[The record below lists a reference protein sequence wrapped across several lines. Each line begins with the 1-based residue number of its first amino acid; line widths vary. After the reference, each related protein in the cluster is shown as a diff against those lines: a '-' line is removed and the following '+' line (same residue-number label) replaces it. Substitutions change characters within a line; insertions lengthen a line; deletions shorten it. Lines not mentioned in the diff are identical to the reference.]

1 MKKITSID
9 VINDSLELIH
19 DAVFIKDTDGKY
31 THCNSTFE
39 RFIQKPKNE
48 IVGKTDYDLL
58 PKKNADKCYEDD
70 QNVLNTGN
78 IIDFEDTIIFENGE
92 TVYFR
97 ITKEKIVDKQNE
109 FEGIFTTIKN
119 ITEMKQYELLYK
131 DNNEL
136 LEYMNYE
143 TDTKKILTK
152 IVDLSE
158 KRNAN
163 IKCSILLLDESKNYL
178 NRGAA
183 PSLPEFYNHAND
195 GFEIGDKIGSCGT
208 AAFRRRRV
216 IVEDINTHENWK
228 PYLKFTQRANL
239 HSCWSEPI
247 FSMKNE
253 ILGTFAMY
261 NNKPSKPNEFQL
273 KLMNSYAHL
282 AAVVI
287 EKGDKEHALNTRK
300 RKILEKELV
309 RKTKDLRLFKQ
320 VVENIN
326 YGITITKADGTN
338 EILYVNKAFE
348 NLTGYTK
355 KEAIGRN
362 CRFLQNDDRDQKA
375 LSSLKNGIK
384 NNQKTQSELRNYK
397 KDGTLFYNA
406 ISISPVYDSDKSIT
420 HFVGIQKDVTFDKQQ
435 ELNVIEQ
442 AKLASMGEMIANIAH
457 QWRQPLS
464 VISTASTGMQLQK
477 EYGLLKDEEFYRSCD
492 AINDNVQYLSQTID
506 DFKNFI
512 KNDSVRKYFKLDEN
526 INKFLSLI
534 SGTIKSC
541 DIELILDLDSNIQI
555 NGYENELIQCYMNIF
570 NNAKDALLDNK
581 EKLLFLSTYM
591 KDNKV
596 VISIKDNAGGI
607 SMDIMSKI
615 FEPYFTTKH
624 KFQGTG
630 LGLHMTYNLIESGM
644 SGSIDVIN
652 STYVH
657 NEKECKGAEFLI
669 TLPLQ

>member
-1 MKKITSID
+1 MNVIHDSI
-9 VINDSLELIH
+9 ELIQ
-19 DAVFIKDTDGKY
+19 DAVFIKDTSGKY
-31 THCNSTFE
+31 THFNKAFE
-39 RFIQKPKNE
+39 KFIKKSKDK
-48 IVGKTDYDLL
+48 IIGKTDYDLL
-58 PKKNADKCYEDD
+58 PKKNADKFYQDD
-70 QNVLNTGN
+70 QNVLSSEKTM
-78 IIDFEDTIIFENGE
+78 DFEDTVIFENEE
-92 TVYFR
+92 TFYLR
-97 ITKEKIVDKQNE
+97 ITKEKIIDKQNE
-109 FEGIFTTIKN
+109 FEGVFTIIKD

-136 LEYMNYE
+136 LVYMNYE
-143 TDTKKILTK
+143 SDTKKILRK

-158 KRNAN
+158 KRNPN
-163 IKCSILLLDESKNYL
+163 VKCSILLLDETKNYL
-178 NRGAA
+178 NKGVA
-183 PSLPEFYNHAND
+183 PSLPEFYNNAND
-195 GFEIGDKIGSCGT
+195 GFQIGDKIGSCGT
-208 AAFRRRRV
+208 AVFRKRRV

-228 PYLKFTQRANL
+228 PYLKLTKKANL

-247 FSMKNE
+247 FSMNNE

-300 RKILEKELV
+300 RRILEKELV

-348 NLTGYTK
+348 NLTGYSK
-355 KEAIGRN
+355 KEAIGKN
-362 CRFLQNDDRDQKA
+362 CRFLQKEDRDQKA
-375 LSSLKNGIK
+375 LLAIKDGIK
-384 NNQKTQSELRNYK
+384 NNHKVQTEIRNYK

-406 ISISPVYDSDKSIT
+406 VSISPVYDNDKNIT
-420 HFVGIQKDVTFDKQQ
+420 HLVGIQKDVTLDKQH

-477 EYGLLKDEEFYRSCD
+477 EYGLLKDEEFYKTCD

-506 DFKNFI
+506 DFQNFI
-512 KNDSVRKYFKLDEN
+512 KNDSVQKYFKLDEN
-526 INKFLSLI
+526 IQKFLSLI
-534 SGTIKSC
+534 SATIKSC
-541 DIELILDLDSNIQI
+541 DINLILDLDSSIQI

-570 NNAKDALLDNK
+570 NNAKDALIDTK
-581 EKLLFLSTYM
+581 EKLLFISSYV
-591 KDNKV
+591 KDDKV

-607 SMDIMSKI
+607 PVDIMSKI

-624 KFQGTG
+624 KYQGTG

-644 SGSIDVIN
+644 SGSIDVLN
-652 STYVH
+652 STYLY
-657 NEKECKGAEFLI
+657 NEKEFKGAEFLI
-669 TLPLQ
+669 TLPLE